1 MKTAKRIL
9 ALVLAL
15 VLCLGLAPLLP
26 QAEAASIAVNSANFP
41 DANFRSYVASNF
53 DTNHDG
59 YLSDAERAAVTSID
73 VSNRNIANMK
83 GIEYFSAVTY
93 LSCSGNS
100 FTELD
105 LLNTNPSIE
114 SLYCY
119 NNTKLTSLEV
129 SGHDALTVLDVSGCT
144 ALTDLGCVNCDL
156 ISLNVKNC
164 TDLQYLECDSSR
176 LTNLDVQTCPALM
189 VLSVYN
195 NKLTSLNLCQNPELW
210 FLNCEH
216 NQLKTLDVSGNPEL
230 QLLYCTDNQLT
241 SLDFSGNKDL
251 TTLCCGDNRLTTLAI
266 SGHSSLEY
274 LDVSNNASLK
284 KLSCVLCCLTTL
296 HVTGCT
302 ALEDLRCAYNQ
313 LTALDVSQNTAL
325 KNLDCTKNN
334 LTSLDISKN
343 TALQFLDCQKNL
355 LTSLDV
361 SKNTALQFLNCSI
374 NRLISLDVSKNT
386 ALRTLKCYG
395 NRLASLD
402 VSKNTALMFFE
413 CYGNLLTSLD
423 ISKNTELSTLYC
435 FNNGIDTLN
444 IGSCPKLIQAYK
456 GNKSEATDSESGT
469 VYWLYSCSSPAGQLG
484 VDKTTE
490 IIAPADLGSFTFD
503 FRSGPVEHPGFAIG
517 LELVVMSNQGDI
529 GMSSGGYN
537 VSLLDLD
544 LDGHSDVRIYS
555 KNGTFYF
562 YVDAR
567 TNLRGTYTLTVSEA
581 VKNAFVSSD
590 LDYYS
595 SFTFQYPSP
604 WNPFTD
610 VKEGKDYYDAILW
623 AYYHDPQVTA
633 GVTATTFG
641 VGKAVKR
648 GDAMFYLWVAAGKP
662 EPTLTKSPFTDVTDP
677 KAYYYKAI
685 LWAYENGITSGVSA
699 TEFGRKKTV
708 SRRDML
714 VFLYKQ
720 QGSPVPTL
728 TQSPY
733 SDVTDPKAYYFKAVM
748 WAYEKGIERGSGGK
762 FNGKTNCL
770 RETVVLWM
778 YRVLAG

>member
-1 MKTAKRIL
+1 MKISKRIL
-9 ALVLAL
+9 SLLLAL
-15 VLCLGLAPLLP
+15 ALCLGLAPLLP
-26 QAEAASIAVNSANFP
+26 RAEAAGVTINSTNFP
-41 DANFRSYVASNF
+41 DANFRSYVSSNF
-53 DTNHDG
+53 DTNHDS
-59 YLSDAERAAVTSID
+59 YLNDSEINSIWRID
-73 VSNRNIANMK
+73 VHEMGVTDMK
-83 GIEYFSAVTY
+83 GVEYF
-93 LSCSGNS
+93 
-100 FTELD
+100 
-105 LLNTNPSIE
+105 
-114 SLYCY
+114 
-119 NNTKLTSLEV
+119 
-129 SGHDALTVLDVSGCT
+129 T
-144 ALTDLGCVNCDL
+144 ALEELNCSL
-156 ISLNVKNC
+156 NPKITSLNVSRNKSLKYLFCAETKITSLDLSSNKNLKVLSC
-164 TDLQYLECDSSR
+164 VKTKI
-176 LTNLDVQTCPALM
+176 TMLDVTRCCLDELM
-189 VLSVYN
+189 VQDCAN
-195 NKLTSLNLCQNPELW
+195 
-210 FLNCEH
+210 
-216 NQLKTLDVSGNPEL
+216 LKTLYCQGNNL
-230 QLLYCTDNQLT
+230 
-241 SLDFSGNKDL
+241 
-251 TTLCCGDNRLTTLAI
+251 R
-266 SGHSSLEY
+266 Y
-274 LDVSNNASLK
+274 L
-284 KLSCVLCCLTTL
+284 VLI
-296 HVTGCT
+296 GCT
-302 ALEDLRCAYNQ
+302 ALETLNCGDNRIGGLAADEAPALKTLNCEKNGMIN
-313 LTALDVSQNTAL
+313 LHFGTALESLNCSENSLTNLKVSSCKAL
-325 KNLDCTKNN
+325 KQLDCSYNE
-334 LTSLDISKN
+334 
-343 TALQFLDCQKNL
+343 

-361 SKNTALQFLNCSI
+361 MQNSALEVLSCSQNLI
-374 NRLISLDVSKNT
+374 TILFCSTNERLKELSCSH
-386 ALRTLKCYG
+386 
-395 NRLASLD
+395 
-402 VSKNTALMFFE
+402 
-413 CYGNLLTSLD
+413 NLLT
-423 ISKNTELSTLYC
+423 NLSFSNNAALEKLYC
-435 FNNGIDTLN
+435 YDNDIDLLIIAGCPHLSAAYRGTRSEDSDGVPYWKYQSGSYTL
-444 IGSCPKLIQAYK
+444 A
-456 GNKSEATDSESGT
+456 
-469 VYWLYSCSSPAGQLG
+469 

-490 IIAPADLGSFTFD
+490 IIVSHDLGNYTFD
-503 FRSGPVEHPGFAIG
+503 FRSGPVEHPGFDIA
-517 LELVVMSNQGDI
+517 LELVVMANQGDI
-529 GMSSGGYN
+529 GISSGGGY

-544 LDGHSDVRIYS
+544 LDGHSDVRVYS
-555 KNGTFYF
+555 KDGKSYF
-562 YVDAR
+562 YVDSH

-733 SDVTDPKAYYFKAVM
+733 SDVTDPKAYYYKAVL
-748 WAYEKGIERGSGGK
+748 WAYEKGIEKGAGGK